1 MTATMTPL
9 HTLSCLPTTFEMMN
23 TRKPCLP
30 NSVKVVGVFPSK
42 LVGLL
47 NFIFLQVSLDANHR
61 SLTRCEAWKMYLMR
75 LEEESN
81 YFNEQ
86 DDEESNSE
94 DLCYCSSCTVS
105 VVALIKS

>member
-9 HTLSCLPTTFEMMN
+9 HTLSCLPTTLEMMSS
-23 TRKPCLP
+23 RKPCLS
-30 NSVKVVGVFPSK
+30 NSKKVVSGFPPK
-42 LVGLL
+42 LVSLL
-47 NFIFLQVSLDANHR
+47 NFIFLQVCLDSNHR
-61 SLTRCEAWKMYLMR
+61 SLTRCEAWKMYLTR

-81 YFNEQ
+81 YFNEL